1 MKCAECNEILVAY
14 LEGLLAEDQK
24 HAVTE
29 HLKDCH
35 SCQAEVKQLTNLQE
49 RLVSNGKA
57 ATQSDLENGVL
68 NRIIREQKVRLKAA
82 EKATE
87 GLKLRRTI
95 MKSSITKVAVA
106 AAVIIVAVLGVH
118 YISEPS
124 ITFADVVK
132 PLLNARTLILD
143 VIVNI
148 GGSGVDE
155 NTDPVVH
162 DTIVDKRIR
171 RVVST
176 QQHVVNIFDTE
187 NAKMLTLHTEG
198 KIATYSDIQG
208 VVQDITQNYV
218 AVLLDMITDAQNNPG
233 FEAKELGEKEIDGQ
247 QCVGFVVRNLTIWA
261 DAETGLPV
269 RIEGN
274 EPGLSVVY
282 KNFQFN
288 IPVED
293 LESQVSMEIPDGYN
307 LVESKAGEFD
317 MGTPT
322 EQDLVDCLRFW
333 AEDLM
338 DGNFPETIGMTE
350 LTKILPQVEA
360 KLAET
365 ITSAEEGTQKG
376 MSLGKGMLFH
386 MSILDQDNHYA
397 GSGVKVGEADKAV
410 FWYLPDGSDTYR
422 VIYGDLNVKDVAAG
436 DLPN

>member
-1 MKCAECNEILVAY
+1 MNQV
-14 LEGLLAEDQK
+14 
-24 HAVTE
+24 
-29 HLKDCH
+29 
-35 SCQAEVKQLTNLQE
+35 
-49 RLVSNGKA
+49 
-57 ATQSDLENGVL
+57 
-68 NRIIREQKVRLKAA
+68 IREQNVRLKATA
-82 EKATE
+82 RATDA
-87 GLKLRRTI
+87 LKIRRTF
-95 MKSSITKVAVA
+95 MKNPMIKIAA
-106 AAVIIVAVLGVH
+106 AAVIIIAVLIG
-118 YISEPS
+118 INPFSS
-124 ITFADVVK
+124 TITFADVVK

-143 VIVNI
+143 IVVNI

-155 NTDPVVH
+155 DTDPVVH

-171 RVVST
+171 RVISV
-176 QQHVVNIFDTE
+176 QEHVVNIYDTE

-198 KIATYSDIQG
+198 KIAVYSDTQG
-208 VVQDITQNYV
+208 LVQDITQNYV
-218 AVLLDMITDAQNNPG
+218 AVLRDIITDAQNNPD

-247 QCVGFVVRNLTIWA
+247 KCVGFVVRNLTVWA

-288 IPVED
+288 IPVEE

-307 LVESKAGEFD
+307 LVENLGKEFD

-422 VIYGDLNVKDVAAG
+422 VIYGDLSVKDVAAG
-436 DLPN
+436 DLPK